1 MNEFVKI
8 PKERIP
14 VLIGTEG
21 SVKKELEKRTS
32 TKITVTDEIGIEG
45 GTFEV
50 MLAANVVKAIARGFS
65 PESAFLLLDEEY
77 ELNVITLSGKNEKV
91 VKRLMGRVIGKE
103 GKTRK
108 KIEEMCGARIS
119 IYGKTVSI
127 IARIEDLDTASRCVE
142 MLLKGRTHGY
152 AYHFLEDR
160 KEKKHRD

>member
-1 MNEFVKI
+1 MKEFVKI

-21 SVKKELEKRTS
+21 SVKKQLEKRTS

-45 GTFEV
+45 DTFDV

-65 PESAFLLLDEEY
+65 PENAFLLLDEEY
-77 ELNVITLSGKNEKV
+77 ELNVITLSGQGEKA
-91 VKRLMGRVIGKE
+91 VKRLMGRVIGRQ

-108 KIEEMCGARIS
+108 KIEESCGARIS
-119 IYGKTVSI
+119 IYGKTVAI
-127 IARIEDLDTASRCVE
+127 IAHTADLDTASRCVE

-152 AYHFLEDR
+152 AYHFLEGR
-160 KEKKHRD
+160 KEKKHRA

>member
-14 VLIGTEG
+14 ILIGTEG

-32 TKITVTDEIGIEG
+32 TKIKVTDEIEIEG
-45 GTFEV
+45 ETFDV

-77 ELNVITLSGKNEKV
+77 ELNIITLLGKNERT

-108 KIEEMCGARIS
+108 KIEEACCARIS
-119 IYGKTVSI
+119 IYGKTVAI
-127 IARIEDLDTASRCVE
+127 IACIEDLDTASRCVE

-152 AYHFLEDR
+152 AYHFLENR
-160 KEKKHRD
+160 KGK